1 MRRRTFALVGFALAV
16 VSAALAALW
25 VTQAPAIPPVAAT
38 GSDFLLAA
46 PAPRLDPD
54 AVEKLLKREIWGLPP
69 TAYSRASQQQAR
81 AAEKPA
87 PQWKLTGTYRV
98 GPDAFVLVRQGDKT
112 PEALKRGDTLPDGAK
127 IVDIEEDRIW
137 VLADGK
143 RVLLEIRAK

>member
-1 MRRRTFALVGFALAV
+1 MRRRTLAWVGIAAAIA
-16 VSAALAALW
+16 SAAVAALW
-25 VTQAPAIPPVAAT
+25 VTQPPAVPPVAAA
-38 GSDFLLAA
+38 GGDFVLAA
-46 PAPRLDPD
+46 SAPRLDPD
-54 AVEKLLKREIWGLPP
+54 AVEKALKRQIWGLPP

-112 PEALKRGDTLPDGAK
+112 PDALKRGDTLPDGAK

-137 VLADGK
+137 VMADGK
-143 RVLLEIRAK
+143 RVPLELRPK